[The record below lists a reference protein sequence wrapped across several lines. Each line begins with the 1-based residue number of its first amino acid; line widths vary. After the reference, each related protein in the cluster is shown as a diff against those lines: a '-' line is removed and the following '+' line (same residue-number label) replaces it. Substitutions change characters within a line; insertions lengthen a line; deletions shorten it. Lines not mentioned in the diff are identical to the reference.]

1 MEILL
6 NWDTQLLVWINS
18 LHTSFLDIL
27 MIWISDRFFWIPFYA
42 LILYILYKK
51 NPRELPII
59 LLSSIVLILL
69 IDQGSVHLFKNVF
82 ERLRPC
88 HTPNI
93 QNLLHLPN
101 GCGGQYGF
109 ISSHAANSFGLATF
123 ITLLLR
129 KKYSF
134 FKYGGMYAWAFLL
147 AYSRV
152 YLGAH
157 YPSDVIV
164 GALFG
169 FVVAYV
175 VYLGYFKLSQYY
187 IDRKYKK

>member
-93 QNLLHLPN
+93 QNLL
-101 GCGGQYGF
+101 
-109 ISSHAANSFGLATF
+109 
-123 ITLLLR
+123 
-129 KKYSF
+129 
-134 FKYGGMYAWAFLL
+134 
-147 AYSRV
+147 
-152 YLGAH
+152 
-157 YPSDVIV
+157 
-164 GALFG
+164 
-169 FVVAYV
+169 
-175 VYLGYFKLSQYY
+175 
-187 IDRKYKK
+187 